1 MFLWNRW
8 AVGVLLAILS
18 LFSLCFSPPP
28 APSPVTTIQ
37 AKDITRHAVSL
48 AWQQP
53 ERPNGVIL
61 EYEVKYY
68 EKVRRFMGKRF
79 PKCCPDEIF
88 HVEKTSIDGHQH
100 MLFWIWLCSPMRLLN
115 QLGQPA
121 SPEGPCWLET
131 FDFACVLWGSSFWQH
146 EIRDIF
152 WKI

>member
-1 MFLWNRW
+1 M

-79 PKCCPDEIF
+79 PKF
-88 HVEKTSIDGHQH
+88 ALMKLS
-100 MLFWIWLCSPMRLLN
+100 MSKR
-115 QLGQPA
+115 PA
-121 SPEGPCWLET
+121 
-131 FDFACVLWGSSFWQH
+131 
-146 EIRDIF
+146 
-152 WKI
+152 